1 MLRTVPA
8 LEDLPQAPDTPPTRA
23 EAEAAVRTLIR
34 WAGDDPRR
42 EGLRD
47 TPARVAKAYRE
58 WFSGYGEDPL
68 EILER
73 TFAETGG
80 YADMVLLK
88 DIPVKSF
95 CEHHMAAIRGL
106 AHVAYLPSA
115 RVVGISKLARL
126 VETLSRRLQIQ
137 ERLTTE
143 IAAALETALKPRGVA
158 VAIVASHDCMASRG
172 VNTPGVGMVTKH
184 LTGAFE
190 SGPLRAE
197 FLSAARL

>member
-1 MLRTVPA
+1 MLRIAPA
-8 LEDLPQAPDTPPTRA
+8 LEDLSQAPEPLPTRA

-58 WFSGYGEDPL
+58 WFAGYGEDPL
-68 EILER
+68 AILER
-73 TFAETGG
+73 TFEETGG

-88 DIPVKSF
+88 DIPVTSF
-95 CEHHMAAIRGL
+95 CEHHMAAIRGV
-106 AHVAYLPSA
+106 AHVAYLPSS

-126 VETLSRRLQIQ
+126 VRALSRRLQIQ
-137 ERLTTE
+137 ERLTAE
-143 IAAALETALKPRGVA
+143 IAGALETALRPRGVA
-158 VAIVASHDCMASRG
+158 VAVVATHDCMASRG
-172 VNTPGVGMVTKH
+172 VGAPGVGMVTKH
-184 LTGAFE
+184 LAGAFD

-197 FLSAARL
+197 FLSAAGL